1 MNDLVF
7 VENNRV
13 LTDSLTIAEKFNKA
27 HKEVLRD
34 IDTQLLK
41 INEANEGGWGLSNFA
56 QTQYRHPQN
65 KQFYRKYLLTE
76 EAFVVVA
83 MSYVTKEAM
92 KMKIQFIQAF
102 NELKQLTLSKDASP
116 RNQLESRINSLENKL
131 ENQMTI
137 DYGKQRKLQKAIGAR
152 VYKLTE
158 DKKQRSKY
166 FRELYREIRDRFACT
181 SYKDVRQSDFQ
192 DALGYVRG
200 WTPRREY

>member
-34 IDTQLLK
+34 IDAQLLK
-41 INEANEGGWGLSNFA
+41 INEANEGVWGLSNFA
-56 QTQYRHPQN
+56 QTQYKHPQN

-102 NELKQLTLSKDASP
+102 NELKQIVSKSALP
-116 RNQLESRINSLENKL
+116 QNQLESRIDSLESKL

-137 DYGKQRKLQKAIGAR
+137 DYGKQRKLQRAIGAR
-152 VYKLTE
+152 VYRITE

-192 DALGYVRG
+192 DALVYVKG
-200 WTPRREY
+200 WTPKREY